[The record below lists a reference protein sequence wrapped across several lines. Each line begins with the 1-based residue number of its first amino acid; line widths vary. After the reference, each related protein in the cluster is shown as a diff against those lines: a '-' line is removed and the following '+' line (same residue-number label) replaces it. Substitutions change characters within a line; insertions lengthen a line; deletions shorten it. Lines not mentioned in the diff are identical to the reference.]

1 MQCKHTWYALGFRN
15 QNPRLGKTSPLLG
28 ESTPPQRVNGLII
41 RDPYLPDAWR
51 WFAGLVHVVH
61 SS

>member
-1 MQCKHTWYALGFRN
+1 MN
-15 QNPRLGKTSPLLG
+15 QNPRHGVTSPLLG
-28 ESTPPQRVNGLII
+28 ESTPSQEVNGLII
-41 RDPYLPDAWR
+41 PDPYLLDQWR